1 MALKISLKPHEKF
14 VVNGAVITNGDRR
27 SAFIINN
34 KVSILRE
41 KDIMTAED
49 ITTPARCIYFPIMLA
64 YLEPDNGK
72 RYYEEFV
79 QRMTEFMGAINNP
92 DIKMQCVDISLCVMQ
107 NDYYRALTVCR
118 KLIDYETRALA
129 LFDQA
134 A

>member
-49 ITTPARCIYFPIMLA
+49 ITTPARRIYFPIMLA

-79 QRMTEFMGAINNP
+79 QRMTEFMGAIDNP

-107 NDYYRALTVCR
+107 NDYYKALTLCR
-118 KLIDYETRALA
+118 KLIEYETRALA
-129 LFDQA
+129 LFDEA